1 MCLVRRGFHLNRQN
15 FGFAREEEINLII
28 VIPAS
33 CGPGMIVK
41 FFKSCKKKK
50 KNKRVKNVSGRSRP
64 LLSRIGTMCRSREK
78 RADASLGIGD
88 DNTFARKGFFSEIHI
103 VENKHAKL
111 K

>member
-1 MCLVRRGFHLNRQN
+1 M
-15 FGFAREEEINLII
+15 IKK
-28 VIPAS
+28 
-33 CGPGMIVK
+33 GMMI
-41 FFKSCKKKK
+41 FDITTPPNGTPSETE
-50 KNKRVKNVSGRSRP
+50 GE
-64 LLSRIGTMCRSREK
+64 LSRIGTMCRSRKK

>member
-28 VIPAS
+28 VLPVS

-41 FFKSCKKKK
+41 FFKFRMLKKEEKQA
-50 KNKRVKNVSGRSRP
+50 SEECFRP
-64 LLSRIGTMCRSREK
+64 QQAAAVREK